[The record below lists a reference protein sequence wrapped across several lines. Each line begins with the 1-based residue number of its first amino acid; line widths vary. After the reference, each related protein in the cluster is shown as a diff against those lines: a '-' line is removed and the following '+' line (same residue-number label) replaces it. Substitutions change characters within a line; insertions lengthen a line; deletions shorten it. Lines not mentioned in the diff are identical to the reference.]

1 MYSSSTNFEIG
12 SSSIS
17 NIHNILND
25 VNDFKL
31 ESNGHQNGNGTLD
44 SEGGVVTEESIQR
57 TIDSLEVF
65 FNFKKFPDFF
75 FLNDNFPLG

>member
-57 TIDSLEVF
+57 TIDSLEVG
-65 FNFKKFPDFF
+65 FNFTKFPDFF
-75 FLNDNFPLG
+75 I

>member
-75 FLNDNFPLG
+75 FFKR

>member
-75 FLNDNFPLG
+75 F